1 MDSFFWLVFFHRLG
15 PIPGRGCGG
24 IAIHHPS
31 SIIQHPTP
39 DTGHPTR
46 TRVDERIWEASPGR
60 ASGVEVLG
68 TPTMDTRPNNG
79 GADGEY
85 GRGLRLLESLITGRK
100 RKDGA
105 QWEHAFQMMQ
115 GYLEKLG
122 LEPQKLAELHAIHV
136 TGTKGKGSTCAMV
149 DSILRSCGY
158 TTGLFTSPHLIDVRE
173 RIRISGEK
181 VDEALFLR
189 YLFDTY
195 GMLADNGEDSL
206 GEDSGK
212 PAYFRFLTLLAFRIF
227 LHAQV
232 DVAIL
237 EVGLGGRLDAT
248 NCIREPVVC
257 GISMLGFDHMNVLG
271 HTLPEISREKAGIFK
286 KGAPALTVPQRAD
299 AQETLEAVAGEKG
312 VDLAVVP
319 PLSAYKG
326 AQGIELGL
334 AGAHQVEN
342 AALAVRL
349 AAVWEASHGRKVVG
363 KVETSMERSQRVLER
378 LELPKEYVA
387 GLERVRWPGRAEI
400 FDDEEAAGLTF
411 FVDGA
416 HTPESIGACATWFS
430 AASIAREARDAA
442 AKAVGATDSTADRV
456 VIFNCMEERDPESL
470 LEPLRRELL
479 RPGAEHVWPSE
490 IIFSPTTSSYT
501 KLSTPNSAGDTA
513 WQGNLSGVWQR
524 LVERGHGS
532 VHGSG
537 AECPRVGQS
546 GQHRLPKSVVSPS
559 LAETL
564 RRVRSRAKSFGAGK
578 RLHVLVTGSLYLVG
592 DLLSASNRTM

>member
-1 MDSFFWLVFFHRLG
+1 MDGS
-15 PIPGRGCGG
+15 
-24 IAIHHPS
+24 PS
-31 SIIQHPTP
+31 EPTNSV
-39 DTGHPTR
+39 GSG
-46 TRVDERIWEASPGR
+46 DEAY
-60 ASGVEVLG
+60 A
-68 TPTMDTRPNNG
+68 
-79 GADGEY
+79 
-85 GRGLRLLESLITGRK
+85 RGLRLLESLITGNK
-100 RKDGA
+100 RRDGA

-115 GYLEKLG
+115 GYLDRLG
-122 LEPQKLAELHAIHV
+122 LEPQKLAELRAIHV

-149 DSILRSCGY
+149 ESILRSCGY

-195 GMLADNGEDSL
+195 DLLADNGQDSL

-227 LHAQV
+227 LHARV

-257 GISMLGFDHMNVLG
+257 GVSMLGFDHMNVLG

-286 KGAPALTVPQRAD
+286 EGAPALTVPQRED
-299 AQETLEAVAGEKG
+299 ARATLEAVAVEKG
-312 VDLAVVP
+312 VDLAIVP
-319 PLSAYKG
+319 PLSAYEG
-326 AQGIELGL
+326 GQGVELGL

-349 AAVWEASHGRKVVG
+349 AAVWEARHGRTMAG
-363 KVETSMERSQRVLER
+363 KHEESSERFKQVLER
-378 LELPKEYVA
+378 LMLPREYVA

-400 FDDEEAAGLTF
+400 FDDDQAAGLTF

-416 HTPESIGACATWFS
+416 HTPESIGACASWFTD
-430 AASIAREARDAA
+430 ASIARDVRDAPP
-442 AKAVGATDSTADRV
+442 KATGTTNSTADRV
-456 VIFNCMEERDPESL
+456 VIFNCMEERDPETL
-470 LEPLRRELL
+470 LEPLRRVLL
-479 RPGAEHVWPSE
+479 RPGAEHLWPSE

-501 KLSTPNSAGDTA
+501 KLSTPNGAADTA
-513 WQGNLSGVWQR
+513 WQGNLSAVWQR
-524 LVERGHGS
+524 LVNRA
-532 VHGSG
+532 HGSG
-537 AECPRVGQS
+537 GSSGSGTGSGIECSRAGQS
-546 GQHRLPKSVVSPS
+546 GQQHLPKPVVSPS

-564 RRVRSRAKSFGAGK
+564 RRVRSRATSFGAGK

-592 DLLSASNRTM
+592 DLLSASNRAI

>member
-1 MDSFFWLVFFHRLG
+1 MDGSPSGPTNSNELVD
-15 PIPGRGCGG
+15 GG
-24 IAIHHPS
+24 GGS
-31 SIIQHPTP
+31 
-39 DTGHPTR
+39 D
-46 TRVDERIWEASPGR
+46 DEYA
-60 ASGVEVLG
+60 
-68 TPTMDTRPNNG
+68 
-79 GADGEY
+79 
-85 GRGLRLLESLITGRK
+85 RGLRLLESLITGHK

-105 QWEHAFQMMQ
+105 LWEHAFQMMQ
-115 GYLEKLG
+115 GYLDKLG

-181 VDEALFLR
+181 VDEALFLQ

-195 GMLADNGEDSL
+195 ELLADNGENSL

-227 LHAQV
+227 LHVRV

-286 KGAPALTVPQRAD
+286 TGTPALTVPQRED
-299 AQETLEAVAGEKG
+299 ARKTLEAVAGEKD
-312 VDLAVVP
+312 VDLETVP
-319 PLSAYKG
+319 PLSAYG
-326 AQGIELGL
+326 CVEGIQLGL

-349 AAVWEASHGRKVVG
+349 AAVWEARHGRKVAG
-363 KVETSMERSQRVLER
+363 KGAESSERSDQVLKR
-378 LELPKEYVA
+378 LMLPREYVA

-400 FDDEEAAGLTF
+400 FDDNEAAGLTF

-416 HTPESIGACATWFS
+416 HTPESIGACALWFS
-430 AASIAREARDAA
+430 AASIAREAKDAPTQA
-442 AKAVGATDSTADRV
+442 TGATNSTADRV

-479 RPGAEHVWPSE
+479 RPGAERVWPSE

-501 KLSTPNSAGDTA
+501 KLSTPNGAIDTA
-513 WQGNLSGVWQR
+513 WQANLGAVWQR
-524 LVERGHGS
+524 LIDRGHE
-532 VHGSG
+532 SG
-537 AECPRVGQS
+537 NGIECPRATPS
-546 GQHRLPKSVVSPS
+546 RQHLPNTFVSPS

-592 DLLSASNRTM
+592 DLLSASNRAI